1 MWDKLFC
8 AESIMNHF
16 GFVNIIWKMKDAS
29 FWSVFSLKIL
39 FGLEEE
45 DMFVPSQ
52 TFSPKDIKQLRK
64 QKLDLFKPHITIHEN
79 SVLPR
84 WYSHMIVS
92 LLSFTCLPIWPYH
105 RLAVVVSSSKLLR
118 ARKKTHAHCIG
129 IHFYDPP
136 WSLPSQNIR
145 NKVLGKDMF
154 S

>member
-1 MWDKLFC
+1 M
-8 AESIMNHF
+8 
-16 GFVNIIWKMKDAS
+16 
-29 FWSVFSLKIL
+29 
-39 FGLEEE
+39 
-45 DMFVPSQ
+45 
-52 TFSPKDIKQLRK
+52 
-64 QKLDLFKPHITIHEN
+64 DLFKLHVTTPEN

-84 WYSHMIVS
+84 WYSPMIVS

-136 WSLPSQNIR
+136 WSLLSQNIR

-154 S
+154 SKFLSDWRPNWSFQKRCIQPFVNVRLPNKQYKTKGNLNGDIRT